1 MSRNARLGEACYNK
15 LDKINAELFTL
26 TYGALVAQL
35 VRDLED
41 VDKVN
46 EKLED
51 MGYNIG
57 LRLIDELLAKS
68 GIPRCGNFRET
79 ADIVSKVGFK
89 MFLNIVPTVQN
100 WNERGT
106 ECTLVFDDNPL
117 EDFVALPSSCAGLRY
132 CNMLCGV
139 LRGALES
146 VHLAVEC
153 EIIADALKGDPQ
165 TEIRMSLKHVIEDE
179 AGEDYRED

>member
-1 MSRNARLGEACYNK
+1 MSRNQRLGESCYND
-15 LDKINAELFTL
+15 LEKINAELFTL

-35 VRDLED
+35 VRDMED

-46 EKLED
+46 AKLDE
-51 MGYNIG
+51 MGHNIG

-68 GIPRCGNFRET
+68 GIARCGSFRET
-79 ADIVSKVGFK
+79 ADVVSKVGFK
-89 MFLNIVPTVQN
+89 MFLNTVPNVDN

-117 EDFVALPSSCAGLRY
+117 EDFVALPSSCAGLKY
-132 CNMLCGV
+132 SNVLCGV

-146 VHLAVEC
+146 VHLAVAC
-153 EIIADALKGDPQ
+153 EIVSDALKGDPK